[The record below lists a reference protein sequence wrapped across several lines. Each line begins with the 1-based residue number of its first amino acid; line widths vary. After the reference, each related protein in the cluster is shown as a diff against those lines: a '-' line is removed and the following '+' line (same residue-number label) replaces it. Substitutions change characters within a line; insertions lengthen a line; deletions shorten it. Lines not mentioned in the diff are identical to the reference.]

1 MNLSLHVPLNTTP
14 EQAARLLA
22 LQKAFAE
29 VCNAIA
35 PIVQQTR
42 CWNRVGL
49 HHLAY
54 RTMRERFPLVGSQM
68 VCNAIYSVSRTCRL
82 VLQHPNSPLNI
93 AKRPGAPLPLLVF
106 LPNSPVYFDRHTLSV
121 KDEKL
126 SMYTLDGRMH
136 FQLALQPADE
146 VRFHREKLREIV
158 LSNSAQ
164 GFQLAFTFSPDE
176 DAEIQALPADAS
188 AEFPEYLIVTP
199 GVPKTAAAFGLAAT
213 VDLPRAPSLRDPN
226 QSVIARPAGPWQS
239 Q

>member
-1 MNLSLHVPLNTTP
+1 MNFSLRVPLNTSP

-22 LQKAFAE
+22 LQKAFAD

-54 RTMRERFPLVGSQM
+54 KTMRERFPQVGSQM

-93 AKRPGAPLPLLVF
+93 AKRPGSPLPLLVF
-106 LPNSPVYFDRHTLSV
+106 RPNSPVYFDRHTLSV

-136 FQLALQPADE
+136 FQLALQPEDE
-146 VRFHREKLREIV
+146 ARFHREKLREIV

-164 GFQLAFTFSPDE
+164 SFQLVFTFSPDD
-176 DAEIQALPADAS
+176 DAEAQALPADAS

-199 GVPKTAAAFGLAAT
+199 GIATPETTPGLSRE
-213 VDLPRAPSLRDPN
+213 VVRES
-226 QSVIARPAGPWQS
+226 ARP
-239 Q
+239 

>member
-1 MNLSLHVPLNTTP
+1 MTFSLCVPLSTSP
-14 EQAARLLA
+14 EQASRLQA
-22 LQKAFAE
+22 LQKAFAD

-54 RTMRERFPLVGSQM
+54 RSIRERFPQVGSQM

-93 AKRPGAPLPLLVF
+93 AKRPGAPLPLLLF
-106 LPNSPVYFDRHTLSV
+106 QANAPVYFDRHTLSL
-121 KDEKL
+121 KDGKL

-136 FQLALQPADE
+136 FQLALQPTDE
-146 VRFHREKLREIV
+146 ARFHTEKLREIV
-158 LSNSAQ
+158 LSNAGA
-164 GFQLAFTFSPDE
+164 GFQLVFSFSPADE
-176 DAEIQALPADAS
+176 PGAEALPGDGS

-199 GVPKTAAAFGLAAT
+199 ATGPDPEAAARPGAQPRRAAASGL
-213 VDLPRAPSLRDPN
+213 
-226 QSVIARPAGPWQS
+226 PAF
-239 Q
+239 

>member
-1 MNLSLHVPLNTTP
+1 MNFSLRVPLNTSP
-14 EQAARLLA
+14 EQAARLHA
-22 LQKAFAE
+22 LQKAFAD

-54 RTMRERFPLVGSQM
+54 KAMRERFPQVGSQM

-93 AKRPGAPLPLLVF
+93 AKRPGAPLPLLIF
-106 LPNSPVYFDRHTLSV
+106 SQNSPVYFDRHTLSV

-136 FQLALQPADE
+136 FQLALKPEDE
-146 VRFHREKLREIV
+146 ARFHREKLREIV
-158 LSNSAQ
+158 LSNVAQ
-164 GFQLAFTFSPDE
+164 GFQLVFTFSPDADPE
-176 DAEIQALPADAS
+176 AQALPADAS
-188 AEFPEYLIVTP
+188 AEFPEYLIVEP
-199 GVPKTAAAFGLAAT
+199 GAAPAL
-213 VDLPRAPSLRDPN
+213 S
-226 QSVIARPAGPWQS
+226 QEQARESAML
-239 Q
+239 

>member
-1 MNLSLHVPLNTTP
+1 MNFSLHVPLNTSP

-22 LQKAFAE
+22 LQKAFAD
-29 VCNAIA
+29 VCNTIA

-54 RTMRERFPLVGSQM
+54 RLMRERFPLVGSQM

-106 LPNSPVYFDRHTLSV
+106 LPNSPVYFDRHTLSI

-136 FQLALQPADE
+136 FQLALKPDDE
-146 VRFHREKLREIV
+146 ARFHKEKLREIV

-164 GFQLAFTFSPDE
+164 GFQLVFTFSPE
-176 DAEIQALPADAS
+176 DDTQALPEDSS

-199 GVPKTAAAFGLAAT
+199 AEAPVAEAVAKPVGRALARHAASGVSG
-213 VDLPRAPSLRDPN
+213 
-226 QSVIARPAGPWQS
+226 
-239 Q
+239 